1 MWSVPTGS
9 PVHVVTASTLAA
21 LQRVED
27 LPELVLA
34 LGHDAAWEE
43 LPLPG
48 WLDLPGNGPVA
59 RAIIVGRAG
68 EFVWFGADAAEA
80 GRAAAAVARRLVARG
95 RVGGV
100 LALSRPTRR
109 LAVAVAFGDA
119 PTIDCSLDEPDRLAL
134 TRFTRLASAAPG
146 GALAFASRVADALGA
161 EAVGRRFFRRFQST
175 LEAMSAALPRGCPA
189 PERHGLAL
197 LQLTRVLFLYFV
209 QSKGWL
215 DGRADFL
222 AREVDRCLGRGRR
235 LQRDLLQPLFFG
247 TLNRPTAERSRVP
260 RGFGRIPF
268 LNGGLFEPHPLERRW
283 RADLPNSIWRDA
295 FDTLFER
302 FDFTADEA
310 GHPGMVAPDM
320 LGRVFEGV
328 MEPGLRHRSGTFYT
342 PAALVRSVVHAGLV
356 AVVAERMDCP
366 EPRAAHYLAER
377 AEPARRILREVTVLD
392 PAVGSGA
399 FLLGAL
405 ELLAEVESDRR
416 SVSAARRR
424 ILRRSLFGVDL
435 NAAAVRLTELR
446 LWLAVIADERADAD
460 AVEPLPNLDC
470 VVRQGNSLLDPAG
483 QWPGRRALPRPESVV
498 LARLRRK
505 LVTATGAE
513 KRALTRDLRRAEGRA
528 FSAAL
533 EGAEAAL
540 DVQIAEQLDDART
553 QTLFGERRGLD
564 RQIRSELG
572 RLRAERQAVRRAR
585 RQFRREGELPWFHYE
600 SHFAD
605 VFEQGG
611 FDLVAGN
618 PPWVRAEELPLE
630 LREALA
636 TRFRWWRGSGS
647 RGFAHRPDLALAF
660 VERAW
665 ELTRP
670 GGAIALLVPA
680 KLATAVYGA
689 RARHALAA
697 QGAIRAIADLTGA
710 PEAAF
715 DATVYPL
722 ALVVTKR
729 PPEDNQA
736 VRTVLRVP
744 RSPAV
749 PVVPQREL
757 AGGGPWVLAQ
767 APALAALRALAHHP
781 RIDQRFVCHLGVKT
795 GANDLFID
803 PPVGVEP
810 ELLRWAIR
818 GRDLEAFRVT
828 PRRRLLW
835 PCDAAGRPLAELP
848 PGAGAHLGPHVTR
861 LRARSDAQQG
871 PPWTLF
877 RTAAASAP
885 YRVVWAD
892 LARQLTAVALAD
904 DGARTQIP
912 LNTCYLLSAPDQATA
927 ERLTAWLNTTW
938 LRAAA
943 RLVATPAAGGFARF
957 NARVVG
963 GLPLPDSA
971 LIDPAL
977 GELCRAGAEG
987 RAVQPELD
995 ALAARHLAL
1004 EPDVARALAQVDQR
1018 DDRR

>member
-1 MWSVPTGS
+1 
-9 PVHVVTASTLAA
+9 VVTASTLAA
-21 LQRVED
+21 LRRVED

-34 LGHDAAWEE
+34 LGHEAAWEE

-59 RAIIVGRAG
+59 RAAIVGRAG
-68 EFVWFGADAAEA
+68 EFVWFGTDAAEA
-80 GRAAAAVARRLVARG
+80 GRAAATIARRLVARG

-100 LALSRPTRR
+100 LALSPSTRR

-119 PTIDCSLDEPDRLAL
+119 PTIDCSLDEPDRLVL

-146 GALAFASRVADALGA
+146 GALAFASRAADALGA

-175 LEAMSAALPRGCPA
+175 LESMSAALPRGCPA

-222 AREVDRCLGRGRR
+222 SCQVDRCLSRGRR

-247 TLNRPTAERSRVP
+247 TLNRPVAERSRIP

-283 RADLPNSIWRDA
+283 RADLPNNTWRDA
-295 FDTLFER
+295 FDSLFER

-310 GHPGMVAPDM
+310 GRPGVVAPDM

-342 PAALVRSVVHAGLV
+342 PATLVRSVVHAGLV

-366 EPRAAHYLAER
+366 ESRAAHYLAER
-377 AEPARRILREVTVLD
+377 AEPVRRILREVTVLD

-405 ELLAEVESDRR
+405 ELLSEVESDRS
-416 SVSAARRR
+416 SVTAARRR
-424 ILRRSLFGVDL
+424 VLRRSLFGVDL

-446 LWLAVIADERADAD
+446 LWLAVIADEPAGAD

-470 VVRQGNSLLDPAG
+470 VVRQGDSLLDPAG
-483 QWPGRRALPRPESVV
+483 RWPGGRALPKRESVA
-498 LARLRRK
+498 LTRLRRE
-505 LVTATGAE
+505 LMTATGAK
-513 KRALTRDLRRAEGRA
+513 KRALTRDLRRAEGQA
-528 FSAAL
+528 FSGSL
-533 EGAEAAL
+533 EAAEAAL
-540 DVQIAEQLDDART
+540 DAQIAEQLDEART
-553 QTLFGERRGLD
+553 PTLFGEQRGLD
-564 RQIRSELG
+564 RQIRTELE
-572 RLRAERQAVRRAR
+572 RLRADRHAVRRAR
-585 RQFRREGELPWFHYE
+585 RDFRREGELPWFHYE

-605 VFEQGG
+605 VFARAG

-618 PPWVRAEELPLE
+618 PPWVRAEDLPLQ
-630 LREALA
+630 LREALGA
-636 TRFRWWRGSGS
+636 RFRWWRAGGS
-647 RGFAHRPDLALAF
+647 RGFTHRPDLALAF
-660 VERAW
+660 IERAW

-680 KLATAVYGA
+680 KLATAGYGA

-697 QGAIRAIADLTGA
+697 QGTIRAVADLTGA

-722 ALVVTKR
+722 GLVVTKR
-729 PPEDNQA
+729 PPPDNQTA
-736 VRTVLRVP
+736 RTVLRVP
-744 RSPAV
+744 KSPAV
-749 PVVPQREL
+749 AGVPQREL
-757 AGGGPWVLAQ
+757 AGGVAWVLAQ

-781 RIDQRFVCHLGVKT
+781 RFDQRFVCHLGVKT

-803 PPVGVEP
+803 PPAGVEA
-810 ELLRWAIR
+810 ELLRSAIR
-818 GRDLEAFRVT
+818 GRDVQAFRVT

-835 PCDAAGRPLAELP
+835 PCDAAGRPLPELP
-848 PGAGAHLGPHVTR
+848 PGAAAHLEPHVGR
-861 LRARSDAQQG
+861 LRARSDAEQDG
-871 PPWTLF
+871 APWALF

-892 LARQLTAVALAD
+892 LARRLSAAALAD
-904 DGARTQIP
+904 DDARTQIP
-912 LNTCYLLSAPDQATA
+912 LNSCYVLAVPDPATA
-927 ERLTAWLNTTW
+927 ERVAAWLNATW

-963 GLPLPDSA
+963 GLPLPDTA
-971 LIDPAL
+971 LTDPAL
-977 GELCRAGAEG
+977 DGLCRAAAEG
-987 RAVQPELD
+987 CAVQPELD
-995 ALAARHLAL
+995 AIAARHLAL
-1004 EPDVARALAQVDQR
+1004 EPDVARALAQADQR